1 MKKKKIKKAKLKASQ
16 RDNRRYL
23 LINSNSEEI
32 EKAILDYIGVL
43 GYAKSAYMK
52 VKEDNEKVIVGV
64 LRESL
69 NDVKASLA
77 LAGIS
82 VERVSGTLKGLG
94 YN

>member
-1 MKKKKIKKAKLKASQ
+1 MEKKKIKKAKLKASQ